1 MKSKYKSK
9 TILFGLL
16 IIVVAV
22 ANFFGYAEYV
32 PSPEDAET
40 VDLIK
45 GIVLGA
51 IAIFLRFK
59 TTEPIG

>member
-1 MKSKYKSK
+1 MTSTKSKYKSK

-32 PSPEDAET
+32 TSPEDGNRET
-40 VDLIK
+40 
-45 GIVLGA
+45 
-51 IAIFLRFK
+51 
-59 TTEPIG
+59 